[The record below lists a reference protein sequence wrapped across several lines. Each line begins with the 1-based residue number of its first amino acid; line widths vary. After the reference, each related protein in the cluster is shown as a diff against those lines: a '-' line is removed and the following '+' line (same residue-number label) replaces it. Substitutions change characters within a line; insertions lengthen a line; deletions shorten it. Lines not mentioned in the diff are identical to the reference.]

1 MPRHLIPFAV
11 ALLFLLAPSLVP
23 AEDWNLILLST
34 GDTEGQIQ
42 PSGGAGIPESGGYA
56 RLATAINALK
66 REYSGKT
73 LLLSAG
79 EDLIG
84 PYYTEFHG
92 APVFEAM
99 RLMGYDAGALANH
112 EFDMGDV
119 FLAEALQNCSFPL
132 VESNLSTAPES
143 PLHGAFKPWIML
155 EKNGLK
161 VGVFGIMNAALPTIS
176 KPGPLV
182 AVSGDYAGVARKMAA
197 DLRKNGADLV
207 VALAQIGL
215 AEAQDMAAEVEDI
228 DVICVGDS
236 DLAVSRGRELLRRP
250 DGRIAVVTQTG
261 QKGAYLGSLK
271 LRVKNRRIEDYF
283 WNLIPMDASV
293 PEDPAVKRLVA
304 GYEAKLPKDEILATT
319 SAPLDVRKTTLR
331 TAEADM
337 GDFVCDA
344 LRRTFDVD
352 AAIYN
357 GGGIRG
363 NRVIAQGPVKASD
376 IREMFPFGDNVIIMT
391 LTGKELRQAFERS
404 AAALPEP
411 AGAFLQ
417 VSGLR
422 VEYDP
427 LDAPM
432 VLEKDARGDAVGVA
446 QPGRRVRRLEFCDR
460 TGTCAPLDQNATL
473 KVAASAFLAGGGD
486 GYVMF
491 RDAPRIDSG
500 RRVED
505 VVMEALRVQKT
516 VSSASDG
523 RISVTKR

>member
-1 MPRHLIPFAV
+1 MSRFFA
-11 ALLFLLAPSLVP
+11 ALAASLLLLTTSPAQ

-34 GDTEGQIQ
+34 GDTEGQLQ
-42 PSGGAGIPESGGYA
+42 PGGGQGAPESGGYA
-56 RLATAINALK
+56 RLATAIKALK
-66 REYSGKT
+66 SKYSGKT

-84 PYYTEFHG
+84 PYYKEFYG
-92 APVFEAM
+92 APIFEAM
-99 RLMGYDAGALANH
+99 RMMGFDAGALANH
-112 EFDMGDV
+112 EFDLGDA
-119 FLAEALQNCSFPL
+119 FLAKALKNCSFPL
-132 VESNLSTAPES
+132 VESNLSTTPGS
-143 PLHGAFKPWIML
+143 PLHGAFRPWVML
-155 EKNGLK
+155 EINGLK
-161 VGVFGIMNAALPTIS
+161 IGVFGIMNAALPTIS

-182 AVSGDYAGVARKMAA
+182 AVSGDYLGIARDMAST
-197 DLRKNGADLV
+197 LRQNGADLV
-207 VALAQIGL
+207 VALAQVGL
-215 AEAQDMAAEVEDI
+215 AEAQDLAAKAEEI

-271 LRVKNRRIEDYF
+271 LTVKNGRIEDYF

-293 PEDPAVKRLVA
+293 PEDPAIKRLVDE
-304 GYEAKLPKDEILATT
+304 YEAKLPKDELLATA
-319 SAPLDVRKTTLR
+319 SVPLDVRKTTLR
-331 TAEADM
+331 TAEAGM

-344 LRRTFDVD
+344 LRETFDVD

-363 NRVIAQGPVKASD
+363 DRIMAEGPVKAAD
-376 IREMFPFGDNVIIMT
+376 IREMFPFGDSVIIMT
-391 LTGKELRQAFERS
+391 LTGKELYQAFERS

-427 LDAPM
+427 LDEPM

-446 QPGRRVRRLEFCDR
+446 KPGRRVRRLELCDK
-460 TGTCAPLDQNATL
+460 TGACAPVDPGAKL
-473 KVAASAFLAGGGD
+473 KIAASAFLAGGGD

-491 RDAPRIDSG
+491 RDAPKKDSG

-505 VVMEALRVQKT
+505 VVMEALRAKKT
-516 VSSASDG
+516 ISPVTDG
-523 RISVTKR
+523 RIAASKR